1 MKQQVEF
8 FDRFTETVL
17 ISAVREEFHN
27 LQRAGKHLGMEQELR
42 LKYKEKA
49 SLILSEDVDPSPLSI
64 IEEAEL
70 LREIRDAK
78 EELNIIRS
86 ILEQQDRVIEKG
98 FRPMAIR
105 PKDNEAVRKFNGG
118 SMAAAPVT
126 FEDSL
131 MECMHNHEMNAETIH
146 STIQNSLESVKAM
159 LERAD
164 EVCDGVSRPLSTH
177 RSCINFSAQNFIGPQ
192 TEGDQRPGSPCN
204 STNSSRQ

>member
-17 ISAVREEFHN
+17 ISAVREEYHN
-27 LQRAGKHLGMEQELR
+27 LRKVGKHFGMEQELR

-49 SLILSEDVDPSPLSI
+49 SSILSVDFDQSPLSI

-70 LREIRDAK
+70 LREIRDAT
-78 EELNIIRS
+78 EELNIIKR

-98 FRPMAIR
+98 FRPVASR
-105 PKDNEAVRKFNGG
+105 PKDNEAVKKFNGG
-118 SMAAAPVT
+118 SMPAAPAIFKT
-126 FEDSL
+126 PL
-131 MECMHNHEMNAETIH
+131 MECQHNHERNAETIH
-146 STIQNSLESVKAM
+146 STIQNSLRSVNAM

-192 TEGDQRPGSPCN
+192 TEGD
-204 STNSSRQ
+204 